1 MAYEINYDDK
11 RFAQVEADKKAA
23 LTDVEETYGGMIN
36 ESDKYYQDQIDAT
49 VEWGDKQTQLQ
60 QEQTD
65 FAIEKIEQQKAQTEK
80 DYHKE
85 QSAAY
90 VDYQKQIDPYGVNAE
105 QMAAS
110 GLKGSGYS
118 ESSKVAMY
126 TAYQNR
132 VAIAKESF
140 NQAKLEYE
148 NMMTEARLQNNAAVA
163 EIAYTTLQT
172 KLQLALEGFQYK
184 NSLLIE
190 QANQKTNVEN
200 TYYARWQDVLDQ
212 INTENALEEEMRQ
225 FNKSN
230 ELQWAQLEEE
240 KRQFDKELESQQ
252 ALIDKGDSSVEN
264 VINRAEAIGSGQI
277 YGQSTIDVNSATVD
291 MDSVLSLGYGP
302 ISAKKLDELISSGE
316 VIEYEEN
323 GKLKYK
329 KVNKPTLKF

>member
-36 ESDKYYQDQIDAT
+36 ESDKYYKDQIDAT
-49 VEWGDKQTQLQ
+49 VEWGDKQAQLQ

-105 QMAAS
+105 QMAAN
-110 GLKGSGYS
+110 GLKNTGYS

-126 TAYQNR
+126 NAYQNR
-132 VAIAKESF
+132 VAVAKESF
-140 NQAKLEYE
+140 NQAKLEYD
-148 NMMTEARLQNNAAVA
+148 NMMTEARLQNSAALA

-212 INTENALEEEMRQ
+212 INTENALAEEVRQ
-225 FNKSN
+225 YNKSL
-230 ELQWAQLEEE
+230 ELQYAQLEED
-240 KRQFDKELESQQ
+240 KRQFDASLEAEQ
-252 ALIDKGDSSVEN
+252 AAAALMTKDADIGILSKDEFN
-264 VINRAEAIGSGQI
+264 EQATAITRGGR
-277 YGQSTIDVNSATVD
+277 GNTGNG
-291 MDSVLSLGYGP
+291 GY
-302 ISAKKLDELISSGE
+302 KLDEVHYGSYE
-316 VIEYEEN
+316 DYVIEQLGNAFNSGSITEDELN
-323 GKLKYK
+323 QLLDKYG
-329 KVNKPTLKF
+329 F

>member
-36 ESDKYYQDQIDAT
+36 ESDKYYKDQIDAT
-49 VEWGDKQTQLQ
+49 VEWGDKQAQLQ

-105 QMAAS
+105 QMAAN
-110 GLKGSGYS
+110 GLKNTGYS

-126 TAYQNR
+126 NAYQNR
-132 VAIAKESF
+132 VAVAKESF
-140 NQAKLEYE
+140 NQAKLEYD
-148 NMMTEARLQNNAAVA
+148 NMMTEARLQNSAALA

-212 INTENALEEEMRQ
+212 INTENAL
-225 FNKSN
+225 
-230 ELQWAQLEEE
+230 AEE
-240 KRQFDKELESQQ
+240 KRQFNASLAEERRQFNASLEAEQ
-252 ALIDKGDSSVEN
+252 AATAMIDSGDDNPVNYFLTIEDAANYMAKNGISKASDVKLYDARTWKNMKGSGEKGDEFLFDTYADYLTAYVAYCEKETKS
-264 VINRAEAIGSGQI
+264 
-277 YGQSTIDVNSATVD
+277 
-291 MDSVLSLGYGP
+291 
-302 ISAKKLDELISSGE
+302 
-316 VIEYEEN
+316 
-323 GKLKYK
+323 
-329 KVNKPTLKF
+329 